1 VGLSVLAAV
10 MAIALFGVPLAA
22 IVVKYAIDDERG
34 ELERVADVAAV
45 SASVDLARGRQPDDL
60 PRHGGWATLGVYDP
74 AGRLIAGAGP
84 PVADAV
90 TTRARARIARSTDA
104 DGDIVVAVPMATEVA
119 LLGVVRASTPRTE
132 PYTQIGIAWLLM
144 VGLAVVAVTAV
155 WLVARS
161 MAARMSRPL
170 ERLAVTAGAL
180 GEGDFSAR
188 SAPSG
193 ISEIDTVVAALNSTA
208 TRLSDLVARERSFSA
223 DASHQLRTPLTALRL
238 GLEVALE
245 DPDQDL
251 AEAVTAAIAGTDR
264 LQTTIEDLLALARD
278 TARRAEPL
286 ALDTLLDE
294 LDQAWRSR
302 LAEHGRDLSTVRPR
316 VPASGAST
324 AAVRQIL
331 AVLMDNA
338 ATHGAGT
345 VSVTVR
351 EAETA
356 IAIDVADGGPEITIP
371 SGVLFA
377 RRASAGGGHGI
388 GLALARR
395 LAEAEGGRL
404 RLSSPSPPT
413 FSLLLPVIERS
424 DDIDGDVD
432 PPAAPLIGD
441 IAWLT
446 TDGAARR

>member
-1 VGLSVLAAV
+1 
-10 MAIALFGVPLAA
+10 
-22 IVVKYAIDDERG
+22 
-34 ELERVADVAAV
+34 
-45 SASVDLARGRQPDDL
+45 
-60 PRHGGWATLGVYDP
+60 
-74 AGRLIAGAGP
+74 
-84 PVADAV
+84 
-90 TTRARARIARSTDA
+90 
-104 DGDIVVAVPMATEVA
+104 MATEVA

-251 AEAVTAAIAGTDR
+251 AEAVTAAIDGTDR

-278 TARRAEPL
+278 TAHRAEPL

-294 LDQAWRSR
+294 VEQAWRLR
-302 LAEHGRDLSTVRPR
+302 LAEQGRNLTMVRPR
-316 VPASGAST
+316 VGDSHAST

-345 VSVTVR
+345 VTVTVR
-351 EAETA
+351 DAGTA
-356 IAIDVADGGPEITIP
+356 VAIDVADGGHEITIP
-371 SGVLFA
+371 SARLFA
-377 RRASAGGGHGI
+377 RRASAADGHGI

-404 RLSSPSPPT
+404 RLSRPSPPT
-413 FSLLLPVIERS
+413 FSLLVPVLERP
-424 DDIDGDVD
+424 DDLDAGADPAATPSIGDV
-432 PPAAPLIGD
+432 
-441 IAWLT
+441 AWLT
-446 TDGAARR
+446 TGGAARR